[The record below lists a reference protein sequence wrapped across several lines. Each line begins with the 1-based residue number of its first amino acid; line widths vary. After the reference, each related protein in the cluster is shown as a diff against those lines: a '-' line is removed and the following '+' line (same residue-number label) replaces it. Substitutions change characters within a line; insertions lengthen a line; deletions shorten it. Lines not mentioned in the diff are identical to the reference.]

1 MSWENISREIAEE
14 FGSFAGKG
22 SRDGFRDAW
31 DFDPKLDEE
40 VDMQEWHNHIL
51 LSRPSFTD
59 KGGTPQTC
67 VRVMAKKW
75 KNGHGEGK
83 WFAAMPSNS
92 WGDQDYAAMS
102 ESCPIDIWG
111 DPIPARPR
119 CEIEAEVAVAA
130 EPLPEPV
137 IEPEPETVIVDLPPL
152 PETKRVRI
160 QVTMR
165 EGGQYVAGRNGNFQ
179 VSGADGERVVEILR
193 HLEVLWPK
201 CVKPRCSVRVQIQ
214 NLIGGKMSGGG
225 NYQLHN
231 ADVPAVL
238 TEIGSLVSAAGLTVE
253 KRSGQEAAEVSK
265 EVPKAKPEGVSRV
278 WSEWKDS
285 KDSKTCPDCG
295 CGEVGTCLC
304 KAIAQ
309 ALR

>member
-14 FGSFAGKG
+14 FGSFAGRG

-67 VRVMAKKW
+67 VRVAVMKW
-75 KNGHGEGK
+75 KNGRGEGK

-92 WGDQDYAAMS
+92 WGDQDYVAMS
-102 ESCPIDIWG
+102 ESCSVDLSWG
-111 DPIPARPR
+111 DPIPTRPR
-119 CEIEAEVAVAA
+119 REVEVVVA
-130 EPLPEPV
+130 EPLVP
-137 IEPEPETVIVDLPPL
+137 EPEPTVEIIDLPSL
-152 PETKRVRI
+152 LETKRVRI

-179 VSGADGERVVEILR
+179 VSGADGERVVEILH

-265 EVPKAKPEGVSRV
+265 DVPKAKPEGVSCV
-278 WSEWKDS
+278 WDEWKDA
-285 KDSKTCPDCG
+285 KDSKMCPDCG
-295 CGEVGTCLC
+295 CGEVGNCLC
-304 KAIAQ
+304 KAIAE
-309 ALR
+309 AKR